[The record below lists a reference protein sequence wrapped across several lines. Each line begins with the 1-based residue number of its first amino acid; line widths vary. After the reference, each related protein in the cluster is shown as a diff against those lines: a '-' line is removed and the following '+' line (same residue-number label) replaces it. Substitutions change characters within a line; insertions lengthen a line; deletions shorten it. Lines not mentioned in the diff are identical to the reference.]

1 MPGKMHADEVDTDPS
16 LVRRLLADQFPQW
29 ADLTIDP
36 VESPGT
42 DNAIY
47 RLDEDMAVRLPRI
60 SGGTGTIDKEQR
72 WLPKLAPLLPVA
84 ISQPLARGLP
94 GQGYPWHWSVHRWLA
109 GESVNVERMA
119 DPVGLAQDLG
129 GFVAAMRRIDTTG
142 GPIAGRDGSRGV
154 PLARR
159 DAATREAIAQLDG
172 VVDSP
177 AVTAAWEAA
186 LLAPTWQRP
195 GVWIHGDLLSG
206 NVLVDLSGRLSAVID
221 FGCMAVGDP
230 ACDVMA
236 AWTLFEA
243 EGREA
248 FRSAIDVDDAT
259 WARGRG
265 WALSFALI
273 ALPYYMHTNPV
284 FVRDARHVIREV
296 LADRLRP
303 R

>member
-1 MPGKMHADEVDTDPS
+1 M
-16 LVRRLLADQFPQW
+16 
-29 ADLTIDP
+29 
-36 VESPGT
+36 
-42 DNAIY
+42 Y
-47 RLDEDMAVRLPRI
+47 RLGEDMAVRLPRI
-60 SGGTGTIDKEQR
+60 PGGTGTIETELR
-72 WLPKLAPLLPVA
+72 LPKLAPLLPVD
-84 ISQPLARGLP
+84 ISL
-94 GQGYPWHWSVHRWLA
+94 HRWLD
-109 GESVNVERMA
+109 GESLNVEQVA
-119 DPVGLAQDLG
+119 DPVALAQDLG
-129 GFVAAMRRIDTTG
+129 GFVAALRRIDTTG

-172 VVDSP
+172 VVDGP

-186 LLAPTWQRP
+186 VRAPMWQHP

-206 NVLVDLSGRLSAVID
+206 NVLIDDSGRLSAVID

-248 FRSAIDVDDAT
+248 FRSVIEVDDAT
-259 WARGRG
+259 WTRGRG

-273 ALPYYMHTNPV
+273 ALRYYMHTNPV

-296 LADRLRP
+296 LAP
-303 R
+303 A